1 MKTENYAY
9 ILGGT
14 MLMIFGAAGAFVT
27 FTLFSLMSLFSKKQ
41 EIWRAKNTAK
51 DIIKTAE
58 DKASFLQE
66 QSQVQ
71 VREYEMNLNADSHNK
86 LKELKAENYQIQ
98 SSLDKQNYKNQILI
112 QSMQK
117 KVNRTK
123 KKLKYFKLNY
133 NSFKN
138 NSDQKDQ
145 LRKECLEKLKQFVNM
160 DYAGLQEEIE
170 EREVQESKARGLRQA
185 QYALDASQKD
195 LEKQT
200 QTFLERVINRFQKPC
215 CLERG
220 IKPVIFKNLQSFNRT
235 IGQNKCHL
243 NLLEKTC
250 GVDVIVDKEALS
262 LVVQGLDPVR
272 REWGRF
278 SLSKL
283 EKKKRINHS
292 IVSSVIRQ
300 AKRDLFQKISRDGKK
315 VCDDL
320 KLYSTS
326 SEVQNM
332 MGALRY
338 RYSFAQN
345 QHFHCEE
352 VGYLCGLL
360 QAEFGEEVQKGRTA
374 GLFHD
379 IGKAMD
385 HAKSGGH
392 AVIGADFIQKH
403 GADEDVVYA
412 VRAHH
417 NDVPPQNNL
426 DFFVIAADAISGA
439 RPGARRSTV
448 DSYDQKLLS
457 LEKIC
462 KSFNGVQDI
471 HIMNAGRE
479 VRVIVNNK
487 LINDSKALELS
498 KQIAQRIEEECSYP
512 GWIKVTVVRKLEV
525 SQVSQAAH

>member
-1 MKTENYAY
+1 
-9 ILGGT
+9 
-14 MLMIFGAAGAFVT
+14 MLMIFGVAGAFIS
-27 FTLFSLMSLFSKKQ
+27 FILFSLMSLFSRKQ
-41 EIWRAKNTAK
+41 EIRRAKNTA
-51 DIIKTAE
+51 DDVIKTVE
-58 DKASFLQE
+58 DKVSVLQE
-66 QSQVQ
+66 QNKVQ
-71 VREYEMNLNADSHNK
+71 MQEYKMK
-86 LKELKAENYQIQ
+86 LKADNQDTLKEIQ
-98 SSLDKQNYKNQILI
+98 SKNRQAQSMLDKQNYKNHILI

-117 KVNRTK
+117 KVNRTRK
-123 KKLKYFKLNY
+123 QLKYFR
-133 NSFKN
+133 FKPVKN
-138 NSDQKDQ
+138 TSQQRDQ
-145 LRKECLEKLKQFVNM
+145 LRKECLEKLKQFVKV
-160 DYAGLQEEIE
+160 DHLSLQKEIE
-170 EREVQESKARGLRQA
+170 EREIQESKARGLRQA
-185 QYALDASQKD
+185 QYVLDVSQQD

-200 QTFLERVINRFQKPC
+200 QTILERVINRFQKSC

-220 IKPVIFKNLQSFNRT
+220 IKPIVFKNLQAFNRT
-235 IGQNKCHL
+235 IGRDKCHL
-243 NLLEKTC
+243 IFLEKTC
-250 GVDVIVDKEALS
+250 GVDVLADEESLS
-262 LVVQGLDPVR
+262 LAVQGLDPVR
-272 REWGRF
+272 REWGRL

-283 EKKKRINHS
+283 EKKKRINS
-292 IVSSVIRQ
+292 NIVSSVIQQ
-300 AKRDLFQKISRDGKK
+300 AKRDLFQRISRDGKR
-315 VCDDL
+315 VCDSL
-320 KLYSTS
+320 KLHNIP
-326 SEVQNM
+326 SEVRNM

-360 QAEFGEEVQKGRTA
+360 QAEFSEEVSKGRKA

-392 AVIGADFIQKH
+392 AVIGADFIQKY
-403 GADEDVVYA
+403 GVKGDIVYA

-417 NDVPPQNNL
+417 NDVPPQDNL

-462 KSFNGVQDI
+462 KSFNGVQDLY
-471 HIMNAGRE
+471 IMNAGRE
-479 VRVIVNNK
+479 VRVIVNDK
-487 LINDSKALELS
+487 LVNDSKALELS

-525 SQVSQAAH
+525 SQVSQAVH

>member
-1 MKTENYAY
+1 
-9 ILGGT
+9 
-14 MLMIFGAAGAFVT
+14 MLMIFGTTGAFVT
-27 FTLFSLMSLFSKKQ
+27 FGIFFLMDWFSKKQ
-41 EIWRAKNTAK
+41 EICHTKNTAD
-51 DIIKTAE
+51 DIVKTAE

-66 QSQVQ
+66 QTQVQ
-71 VREYEMNLNADSHNK
+71 IRDYEMK
-86 LKELKAENYQIQ
+86 LKGENQNKFKEIHGKNRQAQ
-98 SSLDKQNYKNQILI
+98 SSLDKQNYRNQILL

-117 KVNRTK
+117 KINRMK
-123 KKLKYFKLNY
+123 KHLKHPKFNY
-133 NSFKN
+133 SPIKN
-138 NSDQKDQ
+138 TSHQQSQ
-145 LRKECLEKLKQFVNM
+145 LRKEYLEKLKQLVNI
-160 DYAGLQEEIE
+160 DHLSLQKDIE
-170 EREVQESKARGLRQA
+170 TRELQESKNRGMRQA
-185 QYALDASQKD
+185 QYALEVSQQD

-200 QTFLERVINRFQKPC
+200 QTILERVLNRFQKPC

-220 IKPVIFKNLQSFNRT
+220 IKPVVFRGVQIFNRT
-235 IGQNKCHL
+235 IGPDKRHL

-250 GVDVIVDKEALS
+250 GVDVIVDEENIS
-262 LVVQGLDPVR
+262 LTVQGLDPVR
-272 REWGRF
+272 REWGRL

-283 EKKKRINHS
+283 EKKKRINS
-292 IVSSVIRQ
+292 TIVSSVVQQ
-300 AKRDLFQKISRDGKK
+300 AKRELFQRISRDGKRI
-315 VCDDL
+315 CDSL
-320 KLYSTS
+320 QLHGISQ
-326 SEVQNM
+326 EIRNM

-360 QAEFGEEVQKGRTA
+360 RAEFNEEIKKGRKA

-403 GADEDVVYA
+403 GIDEDVVYA

-417 NDVPPQNNL
+417 NDVLPQESL
-426 DFFVIAADAISGA
+426 DFFVIAADAISGS

-471 HIMNAGRE
+471 YIMNAGRE
-479 VRVIVNNK
+479 VRVIVNDK
-487 LINDSKALELS
+487 QVSDSKALELS

-512 GWIKVTVVRKLEV
+512 GWIKVIVVRKLEV
-525 SQVSQAAH
+525 SQMSQVASLKL

>member
-1 MKTENYAY
+1 
-9 ILGGT
+9 
-14 MLMIFGAAGAFVT
+14 MLVIFGASGAFVT
-27 FTLFSLMSLFSKKQ
+27 FILFFLMSLLSRKQ
-41 EIWRAKNTAK
+41 EVRRTKNTAD

-66 QSQVQ
+66 QTQVQ
-71 VREYEMNLNADSHNK
+71 IQEYEMKLKTTNQNK
-86 LKELKAENYQIQ
+86 LEEVQEKNRQTQ
-98 SSLDKQNYKNQILI
+98 SSLDKQNYKNQIFI

-117 KVNRTK
+117 KVNRARNQ
-123 KKLKYFKLNY
+123 LKYFKFSY
-133 NSFKN
+133 TSIKN
-138 NSDQKDQ
+138 TSNQRDH
-145 LRKECLEKLKQFVNM
+145 LRKECLEKLKQLVNM
-160 DYAGLQEEIE
+160 DYSSLKKEIE
-170 EREVQESKARGLRQA
+170 EHEIQESKSRGLRQA
-185 QYALDASQKD
+185 QYISDVSQQD

-200 QTFLERVINRFQKPC
+200 LTILERVINRFQKPC

-220 IKPVIFKNLQSFNRT
+220 IKPVVFHNLQAFKRT
-235 IGQNKCHL
+235 IGQDKCHL
-243 NLLEKTC
+243 NFLEKTC
-250 GVDVIVDKEALS
+250 GVDVIVDEDNLS
-262 LVVQGLDPVR
+262 VAVQGLDPVR

-283 EKKKRINHS
+283 EKKKRINS
-292 IVSSVIRQ
+292 NIVSSVIQQ
-300 AKRDLFQKISRDGKK
+300 AKRDLFQKISRDGKR
-315 VCDDL
+315 VCDSL
-320 KLYSTS
+320 KINNIS
-326 SEVQNM
+326 SEVRNM

-360 QAEFGEEVQKGRTA
+360 QAEFNEEIDKGRKA

-403 GADEDVVYA
+403 GAEEDVVYA

-417 NDVPPQNNL
+417 NDVSPEKNL
-426 DFFVIAADAISGA
+426 DFFVIAADAISGS

-462 KSFNGVQDI
+462 KSFDGVQDLY
-471 HIMNAGRE
+471 IMNAGRE
-479 VRVIVNNK
+479 VRVIVNDK
-487 LINDSKALELS
+487 RVSDSKALELS

-512 GWIKVTVVRKLEV
+512 GWIKVTVVRKWEV
-525 SQVSQAAH
+525 SQMSQAAH

>member
-1 MKTENYAY
+1 MKIDRHPYTLKAV
-9 ILGGT
+9 
-14 MLMIFGAAGAFVT
+14 MLIVFGAAGAFVT
-27 FTLFSLMSLFSKKQ
+27 FTLFSLMSLFSRKQ
-41 EIWRAKNTAK
+41 EVRRAKNTAK

-58 DKASFLQE
+58 DKISFVQE
-66 QSQVQ
+66 QNRMQI
-71 VREYEMNLNADSHNK
+71 REYEMKLKANNQNK
-86 LKELKAENYQIQ
+86 LKEMQDENRQIQ
-98 SSLDKQNYKNQILI
+98 STLDKQNYRNQVLI
-112 QSMQK
+112 QSLQK
-117 KVNRTK
+117 KVNRAK
-123 KKLKYFKLNY
+123 KQLKYLKLNY
-133 NSFKN
+133 RPAESNFL
-138 NSDQKDQ
+138 QRDQ
-145 LRKECLEKLKQFVNM
+145 LRKTCLEQLKKFVNM
-160 DYAGLQEEIE
+160 DHAILQKEIE
-170 EREVQESKARGLRQA
+170 EREIQESKTRGLRQA
-185 QYALDASQKD
+185 QYALDVSQKD

-200 QTFLERVINRFQKPC
+200 QNILERVINRFQKPC
-215 CLERG
+215 CSERG
-220 IKPVIFKNLQSFNRT
+220 IKPIVFKNLQALNRIIGRDKCYLSF
-235 IGQNKCHL
+235 
-243 NLLEKTC
+243 LEKTC
-250 GVDVIVDKEALS
+250 GVDVIVDEAGFS
-262 LVVQGLDPVR
+262 LTVQGLDPVR
-272 REWGRF
+272 REWGRL

-283 EKKKRINHS
+283 EKKKRINS
-292 IVSSVIRQ
+292 GIVSSVIQQ
-300 AKRDLFQKISRDGKK
+300 AKRDLFQKISRDGKR
-315 VCDDL
+315 VCDSL
-320 KLYSTS
+320 RLHNISP
-326 SEVQNM
+326 EIRNM

-360 QAEFGEEVQKGRTA
+360 QAEFSGNIKKGRTA

-392 AVIGADFIQKH
+392 AVIGADFVQKH
-403 GADEDVVYA
+403 GTNEDVVYA

-479 VRVIVNNK
+479 VRVIVNDK
-487 LINDSKALELS
+487 LVNDSKALDLS

-525 SQVSQAAH
+525 NQVSQAAH

>member
-1 MKTENYAY
+1 
-9 ILGGT
+9 
-14 MLMIFGAAGAFVT
+14 MLMIFGATGAFVT
-27 FTLFSLMSLFSKKQ
+27 FIMFFLMDWLSGKQ
-41 EIWRAKNTAK
+41 EIRRTKNTAD

-58 DKASFLQE
+58 DKVAFLKE
-66 QSQVQ
+66 QNQMQ
-71 VREYEMNLNADSHNK
+71 VREYEMKLKGENQNK
-86 LKELKAENYQIQ
+86 LKEIQDKNRQAQ
-98 SSLDKQNYKNQILI
+98 SSLDKQNYKNQILL
-112 QSMQK
+112 QSLQK
-117 KVNRTK
+117 KVNKARK
-123 KKLKYFKLNY
+123 QLKHFKFSY
-133 NSFKN
+133 NPVKN
-138 NSDQKDQ
+138 TSHQQDQ
-145 LRKECLEKLKQFVNM
+145 LRKECLEKLKSFVNI
-160 DYAGLQEEIE
+160 DHTSLQKNIE
-170 EREVQESKARGLRQA
+170 ESEMQESESRGLRQV
-185 QYALDASQKD
+185 QYALDVSQQD

-200 QTFLERVINRFQKPC
+200 QTILERVLNRFQKPC

-220 IKPVIFKNLQSFNRT
+220 IRPVVFKSTQAFNRT
-235 IGQNKCHL
+235 VGRDKCHL
-243 NLLEKTC
+243 NFLEKTC
-250 GVDVIVDKEALS
+250 GVDVIVDEENLS
-262 LVVQGLDPVR
+262 LAVQGLDPVR
-272 REWGRF
+272 REWGRL

-283 EKKKRINHS
+283 EKKKRVNS
-292 IVSSVIRQ
+292 NIVSSVIHQ
-300 AKRDLFQKISRDGKK
+300 AKRDLFQKISRDGKRI
-315 VCDDL
+315 CDSL
-320 KLYSTS
+320 KLHSIS
-326 SEVQNM
+326 PEIRNM

-360 QAEFGEEVQKGRTA
+360 QAEFNSEIDKGRKA

-403 GADEDVVYA
+403 GVDEDVVYA

-417 NDVPPQNNL
+417 NDVPPQENL
-426 DFFVIAADAISGA
+426 DFFVIAADAISGS

-462 KSFNGVQDI
+462 KSFDGVQDLY
-471 HIMNAGRE
+471 IMNAGRE
-479 VRVIVNNK
+479 VRVIVDDK
-487 LINDSKALELS
+487 QVSDSKALDLS

-512 GWIKVTVVRKLEV
+512 GWIKVTVVRKWEV